1 MVVHNPQSN
10 MGNAVG
16 CANIPEYVKA
26 GVTVGLGTDGYT
38 SDMLESCKAAGVLA
52 KHHSQ
57 DPGAGAEIPGL
68 LFQSNAAMANR
79 YFKTPLGVL
88 KVGAAGDI
96 IVVDYHPF
104 TPMDGGNAGET
115 EKIARYL
122 LEQKK
127 LGLYLKCNPTLLG
140 YEETRFCTGEELRAS
155 RNSGFAPEEG
165 SRTRFLVRWR
175 DAMTGFDL
183 DDPALA
189 LEPEVAA
196 VIRAVVRNYPY
207 LMYR

>member
-1 MVVHNPQSN
+1 

-16 CANIPEYVKA
+16 CANIPEYVRA

-88 KVGAAGDI
+88 KAGAAGDI

-104 TPMDGGNAGET
+104 TPMDGGNAGGHLLFGACGRDVTTTIVAGRVLMEDRVFPGLDAQ
-115 EKIARYL
+115 KLLADARQQARDL
-122 LEQKK
+122 
-127 LGLYLKCNPTLLG
+127 
-140 YEETRFCTGEELRAS
+140 
-155 RNSGFAPEEG
+155 
-165 SRTRFLVRWR
+165 WR
-175 DAMTGFDL
+175 RLNG
-183 DDPALA
+183 
-189 LEPEVAA
+189 
-196 VIRAVVRNYPY
+196 
-207 LMYR
+207 